1 MVRVAQPPG
10 RSMTTDSETRP
21 GLTGGVAAAA
31 LMAVGSMTLVQ
42 LGAALAKPTLESF
55 GPLGTTW
62 LRLAWA
68 AVLLVL
74 ITRPRILSYSRA
86 QWRGAILLGAAMA
99 GMTLCYFQAVNRIPL
114 GLATAI
120 EFLGPLGVAAIGM
133 RRAWHALW
141 PVLALVGVVLL
152 VHDGSAWTVDP
163 VGAGFALAAGL
174 GWAVYI
180 LLMKRVG
187 QAFDGLQG
195 LTMSIAVAAAVAT
208 PWGLAESGGH
218 IPPAV
223 LGITIGLAILVP
235 LLPYALEMMALRR
248 MPTRAFGILMSAEPA
263 LGTLIGFV
271 VLGQALSPAQLAGIA
286 LVVVASLGAVAGE

>member
-1 MVRVAQPPG
+1 MA
-10 RSMTTDSETRP
+10 TDSNNASATTA
-21 GLTGGVAAAA
+21 GIAIAS
-31 LMAVGSMTLVQ
+31 LMAVGSMTSVQ
-42 LGAALAKPTLESF
+42 LGAALSTPTLESF
-55 GPLGTTW
+55 GPMGTTW

-68 AVLLVL
+68 ALLLAL
-74 ITRPRILSYSRA
+74 ITRPKMLSYSRA

-99 GMTLCYFQAVNRIPL
+99 GMTLCYFQAVIRIPL

-120 EFLGPLGVAAIGM
+120 DFLGPLGVAAFGM
-133 RRAWHALW
+133 RRAWHAVW

-152 VHDGSAWTVDP
+152 VHDGSDWTVDP
-163 VGAGFALAAGL
+163 VGALFALGAAC
-174 GWAVYI
+174 GWAAYI
-180 LLMKRVG
+180 VLMKRVG
-187 QAFDGLQG
+187 QVFEGLQG
-195 LTMSIAVAAAVAT
+195 LTMSLAVAAVVAT
-208 PWGLAESGGH
+208 PWGLAENGGH
-218 IPPAV
+218 IPLPV

-263 LGTLIGFV
+263 LGTLIGFA

>member
-1 MVRVAQPPG
+1 MA
-10 RSMTTDSETRP
+10 TDSRAGTTA
-21 GLTGGVAAAA
+21 GIAAAA

-42 LGAALAKPTLESF
+42 LGAALSKPTLDSF
-55 GPLGTTW
+55 GAMGTTW

-74 ITRPRILSYSRA
+74 ITRPKVLSYSRA
-86 QWRGAILLGAAMA
+86 QWRGAILLGAAMG
-99 GMTLCYFQAVNRIPL
+99 GMTLCYFQAVIRIPL

-120 EFLGPLGVAAIGM
+120 EFLGPLGVAALGM
-133 RRAWHALW
+133 CRAWHALW

-163 VGAGFALAAGL
+163 VGAGFALGAGL

-180 LLMKRVG
+180 VLMKRVG
-187 QAFDGLQG
+187 QAFAGLQG
-195 LTMSIAVAAAVAT
+195 LTMSIAVAAVVAT

-218 IPPAV
+218 IPLPV

-263 LGTLIGFV
+263 LGTLIGFA

-286 LVVVASLGAVAGE
+286 LVVIASLGAVAGE

>member
-1 MVRVAQPPG
+1 MATSPEMTADRPNPTSQVAF
-10 RSMTTDSETRP
+10 
-21 GLTGGVAAAA
+21 AA

-42 LGAALAKPTLESF
+42 LGAALAKPTLDSF

-68 AVLLVL
+68 ALLLAV
-74 ITRPRILSYSRA
+74 ITRPRILSYSWV

-99 GMTLCYFQAVNRIPL
+99 GMTLCYFQAVIRIPL

-120 EFLGPLGVAAIGM
+120 EFLGPLGVAAFGM
-133 RRAWHALW
+133 RRAWHAVW
-141 PVLALVGVVLL
+141 PLLALVGVVLL
-152 VHDGSAWTVDP
+152 VHDGSSWTVDP
-163 VGAGFALAAGL
+163 VGAGFALAAGF
-174 GWAVYI
+174 GWAIYI

-187 QAFDGLQG
+187 QAFEGLQG
-195 LTMSIAVAAAVAT
+195 LTMSLAVAALVAT
-208 PWGLAESGGH
+208 PWGLAENGGH
-218 IPPAV
+218 IPLPV

-286 LVVVASLGAVAGE
+286 LVVIASLGAVAGE

>member
-1 MVRVAQPPG
+1 MATSPEITADRPNPTSQVAF
-10 RSMTTDSETRP
+10 
-21 GLTGGVAAAA
+21 AA
-31 LMAVGSMTLVQ
+31 LMAIGSMTLVQ
-42 LGAALAKPTLESF
+42 LGAALAKPTLDSF

-68 AVLLVL
+68 ALLL
-74 ITRPRILSYSRA
+74 AAITRPRILSYSRA
-86 QWRGAILLGAAMA
+86 QWRGAVLLGAAMA
-99 GMTLCYFQAVNRIPL
+99 GMTLCYFQAVIRIPL

-120 EFLGPLGVAAIGM
+120 EFLGPLGVAAFGM
-133 RRAWHALW
+133 RRAWHAVW

-174 GWAVYI
+174 GWAIYI

-187 QAFDGLQG
+187 QAFEGLQG
-195 LTMSIAVAAAVAT
+195 LTMSLAVAALVAT
-208 PWGLAESGGH
+208 PWGLAENGGH
-218 IPPAV
+218 IPLSV

-286 LVVVASLGAVAGE
+286 LVVIASLGAVAGE

>member
-1 MVRVAQPPG
+1 MAADSNSTPG
-10 RSMTTDSETRP
+10 TTA
-21 GLTGGVAAAA
+21 GIAAAA

-42 LGAALAKPTLESF
+42 FGAAVAKPTLDSF

-68 AVLLVL
+68 ALLLVL
-74 ITRPRILSYSRA
+74 ITRPQIFSYSRA

-99 GMTLCYFQAVNRIPL
+99 GMTLCYFQAVIRIPL

-120 EFLGPLGVAAIGM
+120 EFLGPLGVAAFGM
-133 RRAWHALW
+133 RRAWHAVW

-152 VHDGSAWTVDP
+152 VHDGSDWTVDP
-163 VGAGFALAAGL
+163 AGAGFALGAGL
-174 GWAVYI
+174 GWAIYI
-180 LLMKRVG
+180 VLMKRVG
-187 QAFDGLQG
+187 QAFTGLQG
-195 LTMSIAVAAAVAT
+195 LTMSLAVAAVVAT
-208 PWGLAESGGH
+208 PWGLAENGGH
-218 IPPAV
+218 IPLPV

-263 LGTLIGFV
+263 LGTLIGFA